1 MKVVLAAYG
10 SRGDV
15 EPCAVVARELQ
26 RRGHQ
31 VSIAVP
37 PNLLAF
43 VESVGLAAVAYGPDS
58 HAQLDTAAS
67 FFGSHLGNPFAALPE
82 VVERVSQVWLD
93 KGTTLASLAE
103 NADLLVS
110 GMNEQRLVANVA
122 EYQDIPL
129 IALHFFP
136 SRLQPTGVLHS
147 QLSKPCE
154 QPLRRSLGLPE
165 ADEPT
170 APRLEIQAYDER
182 CLPGT
187 PAQWAEPGKPF
198 AGALTLQSPTD
209 ADDDVLSWMGA
220 GTAPIYFGLGST
232 PMPPPADM
240 VGMLI
245 AVSAKLNARLL
256 VCSGPNDL
264 SEYDHFD
271 HVKIVSAVNHAAILP
286 ACRAAVH
293 HGGAGTTAAAM
304 RAGVPSLILWL
315 WLDQPVWGA
324 GVQQL
329 KIGTA
334 QRFSDATADSLVAD
348 LTSILTPEYRDRARN
363 IAAQMMS
370 PQESASCAA
379 DLIETATH
387 AV

>member
-1 MKVVLAAYG
+1 
-10 SRGDV
+10 
-15 EPCAVVARELQ
+15 
-26 RRGHQ
+26 
-31 VSIAVP
+31 
-37 PNLLAF
+37 
-43 VESVGLAAVAYGPDS
+43 
-58 HAQLDTAAS
+58 
-67 FFGSHLGNPFAALPE
+67 
-82 VVERVSQVWLD
+82 
-93 KGTTLASLAE
+93 
-103 NADLLVS
+103 
-110 GMNEQRLVANVA
+110 
-122 EYQDIPL
+122 
-129 IALHFFP
+129 
-136 SRLQPTGVLHS
+136 
-147 QLSKPCE
+147 
-154 QPLRRSLGLPE
+154 
-165 ADEPT
+165 
-170 APRLEIQAYDER
+170 
-182 CLPGT
+182 
-187 PAQWAEPGKPF
+187 
-198 AGALTLQSPTD
+198 
-209 ADDDVLSWMGA
+209 
-220 GTAPIYFGLGST
+220 
-232 PMPPPADM
+232 
-240 VGMLI
+240 MLI

-379 DLIETATH
+379 DLIETATQ